1 MLAPVVRVAAASDAA
16 LLAGFTC
23 SRGEWY
29 EDEVEDFISH
39 HALDY
44 AAWRA
49 PLDHQLL
56 LFLSGDELVAV
67 GAHEQA
73 LLKGGLTGT
82 HLAVAAIALPHQG
95 AKLDDGGQLSDFV
108 LDTLLSDAGA
118 AAARGAPS
126 RAPVAHALVARDND
140 RSLAVLRRRGFADEE
155 FDAVDPRYVH
165 LFARIV

>member
-1 MLAPVVRVAAASDAA
+1 VPPPVVRVAAAGDAA
-16 LLAGFTC
+16 LLAAFTC

-29 EDEVEDFISH
+29 EDEVEEFIRD

-44 AAWRA
+44 ASWRA

-95 AKLDDGGQLSDFV
+95 AKLDFGGRLSDFV
-108 LDTLLSDAGA
+108 LDALLGDASA
-118 AAARGAPS
+118 AAARGALT
-126 RAPVAHALVARDND
+126 RDPVAHALVAADND
-140 RSLAVLRRRGFADEE
+140 RSLALLRRRGFDDEQV
-155 FDAVDPRYVH
+155 DAVDPRYLH
-165 LFARIV
+165 LYARIV